1 MNKQKGMKILLATD
15 GSEHSKAMVKQF
27 AGRTFSPNTKMRII
41 SAYLGASYMLYAAP
55 MGALSEY
62 YAEADNYSLKAAE
75 EATENA
81 ATTLRKRNPEISL
94 SATAIKG
101 SPKSVILEEAEK
113 FGADLIVVGS
123 HGHGAVAGFL
133 LGSVSQAVALHAK
146 CSVEIVR
153 NEKVK
158 K

>member
-1 MNKQKGMKILLATD
+1 MKILLATD
-15 GSEHSKAMVKQF
+15 GSAHGQTMLKEF
-27 AGRTFSPNTKMRII
+27 AGRTFAANTKLRII
-41 SAYLGASYMLYAAP
+41 SAYEGGSYMLNTAP
-55 MGALSEY
+55 MGAMSQY
-62 YAEADNYSLKAAE
+62 YAEADSLAIKAAE
-75 EATENA
+75 DVTKNA
-81 ATTLRKRNPEISL
+81 AAILRKENPELFISV
-94 SATAIKG
+94 AAIEG
-101 SPKSVILEEAEK
+101 SPKSAILKEAET

-153 NEKVK
+153 NK

>member
-1 MNKQKGMKILLATD
+1 MKILLATD
-15 GSEHSKAMVKQF
+15 GSAHSRAMVKQF
-27 AGRTFSPNTKMRII
+27 AGRAFAPNTKVRII
-41 SAYLGASYMLYAAP
+41 SAYLGASYMMYAAP
-55 MGALSEY
+55 MGALSQY

-75 EATENA
+75 EIENA
-81 ATTLRKRNPEISL
+81 VTTLRKKNPKLSIS
-94 SATAIKG
+94 TAVIEG

-133 LGSVSQAVALHAK
+133 MGSVSHAVALHAK

-153 NEKVK
+153 NRKNK
-158 K
+158 Q